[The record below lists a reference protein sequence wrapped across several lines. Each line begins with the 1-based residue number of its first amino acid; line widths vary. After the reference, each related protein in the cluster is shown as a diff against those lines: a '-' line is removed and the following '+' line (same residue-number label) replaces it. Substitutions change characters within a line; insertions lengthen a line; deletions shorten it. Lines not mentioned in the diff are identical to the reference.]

1 MCPIPRLGYCSSTTT
16 KSVRHGAHVVCAANG
31 IDVVGEAT
39 TAEAAVM
46 EAVRTQPD
54 VVLMDVRLSGSSGV
68 DACREILDRCR
79 ETKVLFLT
87 SYDDEEAMLTAVL
100 AGAQGYLLKEIGG
113 ESLLRAVKCVAAGQ
127 SILDPTATR
136 MLMDRMQSLSELGG
150 AGDAESLSAQETRVL
165 ALVAK
170 GKTNK
175 EIAVALDLSDK
186 TVKNYL
192 STVFQTARYRR
203 SEAAAIYSALAIAQ
217 PFEALAR
224 PHLAAAAK
232 LRRVPRDRMSHVA
245 LLRRSAVLPT
255 SLVAAMLLI
264 QNAIGNARG
273 RAPTL
278 PLPNS

>member
-1 MCPIPRLGYCSSTTT
+1 LDQNPGDARSVSIMSPPDAPVRLLLVDDHEIVRLGLRTLF
-16 KSVRHGAHVVCAANG
+16 AQANG
-31 IDVVGEAT
+31 IEVVGEAA

-46 EAVRTQPD
+46 EAVRSQPD

-136 MLMDRMQSLSELGG
+136 MLMDRMQSLTEM
-150 AGDAESLSAQETRVL
+150 GDAGNPESLSAQETRVL
-165 ALVAK
+165 ALVAR

-192 STVFQTARYRR
+192 STVFQKLRVTRR
-203 SEAAAIYSALAIAQ
+203 SEAAAIYS
-217 PFEALAR
+217 
-224 PHLAAAAK
+224 K
-232 LRRVPRDRMSHVA
+232 
-245 LLRRSAVLPT
+245 RS
-255 SLVAAMLLI
+255 
-264 QNAIGNARG
+264 R
-273 RAPTL
+273 
-278 PLPNS
+278 

>member
-1 MCPIPRLGYCSSTTT
+1 MLPPDAPVRLLLVDDHEIVRLGL
-16 KSVRHGAHVVCAANG
+16 RALFAQANG
-31 IDVVGEAT
+31 IEVVGEAA
-39 TAEAAVM
+39 TAEAAVT

-68 DACREILDRCR
+68 DACREILGRCG

-136 MLMDRMQSLSELGG
+136 MLMDRMQSLTEMGD
-150 AGDAESLSAQETRVL
+150 AGNAESLSAQETRVL
-165 ALVAK
+165 ALVAR

-175 EIAVALDLSDK
+175 EIAVALELSDK

-192 STVFQTARYRR
+192 STVFQKLRVTRR
-203 SEAAAIYSALAIAQ
+203 SEAAAIYSK
-217 PFEALAR
+217 R
-224 PHLAAAAK
+224 
-232 LRRVPRDRMSHVA
+232 LR
-245 LLRRSAVLPT
+245 
-255 SLVAAMLLI
+255 
-264 QNAIGNARG
+264 
-273 RAPTL
+273 
-278 PLPNS
+278 